1 MRSIVTLNYIVY
13 FTDKCPQEERSPA
26 GSVTSSNRSSVRQ
39 KSTNAEINN
48 TIQSINE
55 IRHSLMDPSKR
66 TNLSP
71 TTG

>member
-39 KSTNAEINN
+39 KIYQCGNK
-48 TIQSINE
+48 QY
-55 IRHSLMDPSKR
+55 HPKY
-66 TNLSP
+66 
-71 TTG
+71 